1 MFTSSTARRINKSLL
16 VLLALTSLCL
26 SAIAQQT
33 TRNPQASPGKP
44 AVVPVADG
52 AGTQKLPLRRIV
64 LYKSGVGYFE
74 HAGTVRGNAGVEID
88 LTSSQLDDVL
98 KSLTALDLNGG
109 RIVGASYNSE
119 EPIGHQFQSLPVPVA
134 AKTTLTSL
142 LEELRGSRLEVRTA
156 TAAFTGRLLSVQK
169 ETQHKAGTDVSL
181 DQISLLGDRGEVR
194 SFTLEPG
201 TNLRFI
207 DRELEQELSRA
218 LGLLDSAHQQDI
230 RHLLLSTTG
239 TGEREVRV
247 SYTSEVPVWKTTYR
261 IVLAGP
267 GNPSGTKPLL
277 QGWAVVDNTV
287 GEDWT
292 DVELSLAAGAPQ
304 SFIQKISQPYYT
316 QRVVVPMPR
325 GFLLTPQTHAGTM
338 ISTEEATGDSPL
350 NGRVITRGALSAPS
364 AGPGGNG
371 AGVAGALG
379 SGTGGGTGGG
389 AFRPGQAAVNGTADT
404 NDFLAAA
411 RSINAAQGSQLGD
424 LFEYKVKDRVTIRK
438 NESAMV
444 PIVQTEIT
452 AEKVS
457 LWNAGLGTPRPLR
470 ALWFTNTSPLVL
482 DGGSFNVIEGGAFGG
497 EGLIESIQPSEKRLI
512 SYAADLGMQVV
523 AKQDGNIPAR
533 VTRLRIA
540 RGTLIRTTE
549 SHQRTIYTLRNE
561 ETSPRMLILEHPI
574 RNDWKLAADLA
585 PEEQSATAY
594 RFRIAVPAK
603 QTKTFTVDETRPIV
617 TQYALTNLTL
627 DQIEAFS
634 TARELTPEIE
644 NALRQ
649 IIAQKDALSKL
660 NADFKSKQAD
670 VDHIFQDQERLREN
684 MKALKGTPEE
694 KALAQRYTGELNDQ
708 EMRLATLRTEI
719 SNLETAQKQAQQDL
733 DATIEKLTFDANL

>member
-1 MFTSSTARRINKSLL
+1 M
-16 VLLALTSLCL
+16 
-26 SAIAQQT
+26 
-33 TRNPQASPGKP
+33 
-44 AVVPVADG
+44 PVADG

-74 HAGTVRGNAGVEID
+74 HAGNVRGNASVEID

-119 EPIGHQFQSLPVPVA
+119 EPVGHQFESLPVPVA
-134 AKTTLTSL
+134 DKTTLTSL
-142 LEELRGSRLEVRTA
+142 LEELRGSRLEVRTS
-156 TAAFTGRLLSVQK
+156 TGAFTGRLLSVQK
-169 ETQHKAGTDVSL
+169 ETQLKAGTDVSL

-194 SFTLEPG
+194 SFALEPG
-201 TNLRFI
+201 TNLRFV
-207 DRELEQELSRA
+207 DRELEQQLSRA
-218 LGLLDSAHQQDI
+218 LGLLDSAHQEDI

-261 IVLAGP
+261 IVLPGP
-267 GNPSGTKPLL
+267 GSPSGTKPLL

-304 SFIQKISQPYYT
+304 SFIQKLSQPYYT

-338 ISTEEATGDSPL
+338 ISTEAAQVAGDSPI
-350 NGRVITRGALSAPS
+350 NGRVFGAGAPS
-364 AGPGGNG
+364 AAPGGSG
-371 AGVAGALG
+371 AVLG
-379 SGTGGGTGGG
+379 GTLGGGTGGG
-389 AFRPGQAAVNGTADT
+389 FGPGVAGGTGSGQFRQGPANSTTDGL
-404 NDFLAAA
+404 DFLAAA
-411 RSINAAQGSQLGD
+411 KSINAAQGSQLGD
-424 LFEYKVKDRVTIRK
+424 LFEYQVKDRVTIRK

-497 EGLIESIQPSEKRLI
+497 EGLIESIQPSEKRLL

-533 VTRLRIA
+533 VTRIRIA
-540 RGTLIRTTE
+540 RGTLVRTTE
-549 SHQRTIYTLRNE
+549 SHQRTIYTVRNE
-561 ETSPRMLILEHPI
+561 ETSPRILILEHPI

-594 RFRIAVPAK
+594 RFRIEVPSK
-603 QTKTFTVDETRPIV
+603 QTKTFTVDETRPTV

-627 DQIEAFS
+627 AQIEAF
-634 TARELTPEIE
+634 TTERELTPEIE
-644 NALRQ
+644 SSLRQ
-649 IIAQKDALSKL
+649 IIAQKDAISKL
-660 NADFKSKQAD
+660 DADLKSKQAD
-670 VDHIFQDQERLREN
+670 VDRIFQDQERLREN

-694 KALAQRYTGELNDQ
+694 KALVQRYTGELNDQ
-708 EMRLATLRTEI
+708 EMRLGTLRTEI

-733 DATIEKLTFDANL
+733 DATIEKLTFDTNL